1 VSPLFTLNF
10 KREAYAREMA
20 RTRRRVVI
28 LGVWV
33 TYFGVLA
40 LLLGL
45 YSLNCMSL
53 HRRVRQVE
61 RQTARLRGGSGGAAE
76 WKLRPN
82 DLAQVERYVAN
93 TRLWRDR
100 FARLAEVM
108 PPNAA
113 VTSLALNPRN
123 VSTPAEQNKLVIT
136 GTVKVVAGQDRMRSV
151 MGIVTSLHR
160 DSVFSRSYSTIRL
173 ASTRVSESP
182 EPVAEFVIECK

>member
-1 VSPLFTLNF
+1 MSPVFTVNF
-10 KREAYAREMA
+10 KREAYAREVA

-53 HRRVRQVE
+53 QRRVGQIE
-61 RQTARLRGGSGGAAE
+61 RQAARLRSGRGGGTE

-82 DLAQVERYVAN
+82 DLTQVERYVTN
-93 TRLWRDR
+93 TRQWRDR
-100 FARLAEVM
+100 LTRLAEIM

-136 GTVKVVAGQDRMRSV
+136 GTVRVAEGQDRMRSV

-160 DSVFSRSYSTIRL
+160 DSVFARSYSTIRL

-182 EPVAEFVIECK
+182 QPVAEFVIECR